1 VKNIKN
7 LALSLVCVGVLA
19 ACGSDDNKVTPPV
32 DTGTGQT
39 EQTDGKDSEVVK
51 AVATFENVVATNAEH
66 AYAVYSDSLAGAK
79 ALQTAIDN
87 FVADPTEAHF
97 VAAKQAW
104 LSARESY
111 GQSEVFRFRE
121 GPIDALTKNE
131 NGESVLEDGQGPE
144 GAINAW
150 PLAEAL
156 IDYTIDMDGN
166 EARGNAAVYQ
176 AGGNIIQDTFEFP
189 QITADLI
196 REKFELAGEE
206 ANVTSGYHAIEFLL
220 WGQDLNA
227 DLTYTAQ
234 RDYTAGHRP
243 VTDYYTTATIPAEE
257 TNGRT
262 CTSGDQGADDEICN
276 RRGAY
281 LKAAAQLLV
290 DDLQSVVDAW
300 NPETGFHY
308 QDSVKAENAAKNL
321 GAMLE
326 SMGRLSF
333 GELAGER
340 MSIAVR
346 TDSQEDEHSC
356 FSDNTHRDIWL
367 NAKGI
372 RNTYLG
378 LYTRTNGL
386 ELSGPSIH
394 NLLITKGHEDL
405 ANQLKAAFDKTM
417 AAILVIDTKAKA
429 GKPFD
434 TQIQN
439 AADQAAIYAAI
450 TALAAQT
457 DLIQKAIDALG
468 VSAEDLKQDTEENI

>member
-1 VKNIKN
+1 MKNIKN
-7 LALSLVCVGVLA
+7 IALSLVCIGVLA
-19 ACGSDDNKVTPPV
+19 ACGSDDKKVAAPV
-32 DTGTGQT
+32 DTGQNQGNV
-39 EQTDGKDSEVVK
+39 QTDETTVVHPT
-51 AVATFENVVATNAEH
+51 ATIESVVSANADY
-66 AYAVYSDSLAGAK
+66 AFAVYTDALHSAQSLQEAVDK
-79 ALQTAIDN
+79 
-87 FVADPTEAHF
+87 FVASPSENNF
-97 VAAKQAW
+97 MAAKQAW
-104 LSARESY
+104 LNAREPY

-121 GPIDALTKNE
+121 GPIDALTKDEQGNWT
-131 NGESVLEDGQGPE
+131 LEDGQGPE

-156 IDYTIDMDGN
+156 IDYTQDMDGN
-166 EARGNAAVYQ
+166 QSRGNAQVYQ
-176 AGGNIIQDTFEFP
+176 AGGNIILDSVSFP
-189 QITADLI
+189 QITAELI
-196 REKFELAGEE
+196 REKFELDGEE

-243 VTDYYTTATIPAEE
+243 ITDYYTSANLPSDEA
-257 TNGRT
+257 NGRT
-262 CTSGDQGADDEICN
+262 CTSGEQGSFNEICE
-276 RRGAY
+276 RRGVY
-281 LKAAAQLLV
+281 LKAVTQLLV
-290 DDLQSVVDAW
+290 EDLQAVVDAW
-300 NPETGFHY
+300 RPDTGFHY
-308 QDSVKAENAAKNL
+308 QEYVKAENAAANL

-378 LYTRTNGL
+378 LYTRVNGL
-386 ELSGPSIH
+386 EQSGASIH
-394 NLLITKGHEDL
+394 NLLITKGHEEL
-405 ANQLKAAFDKTM
+405 AVKLKAALDSTMGKVLIIDEIAKSGMSFD
-417 AAILVIDTKAKA
+417 V
-429 GKPFD
+429 
-434 TQIQN
+434 QIQN
-439 AADQAAIYAAI
+439 AEHKEHIYAAI
-450 TALAAQT
+450 SALGEQT
-457 DLIQKAIDALG
+457 DLIQQAIDALD